1 MSKVSDL
8 HNQWLQTPEYQA
20 TYQELGPEFEL
31 ARLLIETRTK
41 TGLTQ
46 TQLAMR
52 MKTTQSVVARL
63 ESGRVHPSYKT
74 LKKIARATGTRLSIR
89 FETTGTQRKSSTI
102 SLDHFL
108 GYLDKRLNSTSVYRG
123 AGEIKVVHALKV

>member
-8 HNQWLQTPEYQA
+8 HKQWLQTPEYQKA
-20 TYQELGPEFEL
+20 YQELGPEFEL

-41 TGLTQ
+41 AGLTQ
-46 TQLAMR
+46 AQLAMR

-74 LKKIARATGTRLSIR
+74 LEKIAQATGTRLSIR
-89 FETTGTQRKSSTI
+89 FETTRDAT
-102 SLDHFL
+102 
-108 GYLDKRLNSTSVYRG
+108 
-123 AGEIKVVHALKV
+123 